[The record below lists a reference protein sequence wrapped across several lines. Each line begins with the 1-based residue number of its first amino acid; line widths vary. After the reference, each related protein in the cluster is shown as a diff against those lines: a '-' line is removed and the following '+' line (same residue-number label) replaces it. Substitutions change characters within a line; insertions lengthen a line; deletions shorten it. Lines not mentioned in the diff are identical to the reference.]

1 MSEDK
6 SNKGKAPQG
15 GSKPAPSKPASS
27 KAKAPIATIG
37 ELILLV
43 LAILLISLVF
53 NFVAGLVSGVNIVS
67 TLSPVVSYLKM
78 IATFI
83 SMAALVIIV
92 YSFLRI
98 SELSSAETKKLG
110 LVLNWSTEKKQ
121 KNERWERVEQYMT
134 SLNVSDW
141 KIAILEADNMLDDI
155 IERMGYEGA
164 NLGERMKR
172 IEASDFPYL
181 EEAWQAHKMR
191 NTIAHKGTDYALTRS
206 EAEQTINTYHRIFK
220 DLGYL

>member
-1 MSEDK
+1 MNEDK

-15 GSKPAPSKPASS
+15 TKSAPGKPAQH
-27 KAKAPIATIG
+27 KAPIATIG
-37 ELILLV
+37 ELILLL
-43 LAILLISLVF
+43 LAILLITAVF
-53 NFVAGLVSGVNIVS
+53 NFAAGLLSGVSIVS
-67 TLSPVVSYLKM
+67 VFSPLVSYLKM
-78 IATFI
+78 VATFV
-83 SMAALVIIV
+83 SMTALVIIV

-98 SELSSAETKKLG
+98 SELSSAESKKLG
-110 LVLNWSTEKKQ
+110 LVLNWDTERKQ

-134 SLNVSDW
+134 SLNASDW

-155 IERMGYEGA
+155 IERMGYKGE
-164 NLGERMKR
+164 NLGERMKQ

-191 NTIAHKGTDYALTRS
+191 NVIAHKGTDYALTRS
-206 EAEQTINTYHRIFK
+206 EAEQTINIYHRVFK